1 MNLRSSPDHRWAN
14 IKKWQCGLGVIT
26 DDPNLVLIFMLWKL
40 VKKLLDKKTKCWFY
54 HVLSCFIQQTCWN
67 IQPTKPTFEWLS
79 ALATKG
85 HCSFAVRRN
94 SSEPE
99 KSSAAVPQCLTPEAV
114 TPRFRR
120 CRIVLQC
127 CSAYAESMC
136 IFVHYTYNRG
146 YNIIYIYIY

>member
-1 MNLRSSPDHRWAN
+1 MGQH
-14 IKKWQCGLGVIT
+14 KKVAMWVGGNHGWSEFG
-26 DDPNLVLIFMLWKL
+26 PNFHAMKIGQKNSWI
-40 VKKLLDKKTKCWFY
+40 KKTKCWFY

-67 IQPTKPTFEWLS
+67 IQPTKSTFEWLS

-146 YNIIYIYIY
+146 YNIIYIYIK